1 MISLF
6 LSDKTKMFQGK
17 KRIKTALKFALVFTI
32 CGFLKLSCLAG
43 DSNEPA
49 RVFKPALDQIRGKTQ
64 IPILLPWKL
73 PWLKDPGDIKLALGE
88 IQDDGYSISLYY
100 DSSTSNASYAAG
112 FEASTKI
119 FKDLGTHVR
128 LADGRIAQFSPVS
141 CGGSCAPANLWWEQN
156 HVMYNIQIKFSSS
169 TPVAEQKKI
178 LIETANCSV
187 KVR

>member
-1 MISLF
+1 MVSLM

-17 KRIKTALKFALVFTI
+17 KGIALKFALVFTI

-49 RVFKPALDQIRGKTQ
+49 RVFKPALNPIRGKTRT
-64 IPILLPWKL
+64 PILLPSKL
-73 PWLKDPGDIKLALGE
+73 PWLDNPRDIRLAFGE
-88 IQDDGYSISLYY
+88 IRDDGYSISLYY
-100 DSSTSNASYAAG
+100 DTSTSNANYAAG
-112 FEASTKI
+112 FEASTNI
-119 FKDLGTHVR
+119 YKDLGTHVR

-156 HVMYNIQIKFSSS
+156 QVMYNIQIQFRSS